1 MRYDPAQAPRL
12 VAWETTRAC
21 DLACLH
27 CRAVAQPIPDP
38 RQLSTE
44 EAFRLVDDVA
54 AFQEP
59 VILILT
65 GGDPMKRGDIF
76 DVAAR
81 ASRAGLRVVMS
92 PSGTHVTPRSVAQLK
107 QAGVQRISVSLDGS
121 TPELHD
127 RFRQV
132 PGAFAEARQSLAY
145 AREGG
150 LPFQINT
157 TVTQHNRHNLQAML
171 RLAIELGAVT
181 WDVFMLVPTGRGKI
195 QMEITPEDYEETL
208 HFVYGASQT
217 APIQV
222 KMTCAPHYK
231 RVQVQERRRQAREGA
246 SRPATGTGAGG
257 GQPPH
262 PAHGFSRGCMAG
274 FGFCFVSHI
283 GEVGGCGYLPL
294 LAGNVRQASLVEVYR
309 DSPLFKSIRD
319 PDLLQGRC
327 GICEYRVLCGGCRAR
342 ALGSTGNYLEE
353 EPFCTYQPAP
363 RSPRELVSVE
373 DLLSQVVAHES
384 RTEAVPHPGLV
395 PPAF

>member
-21 DLACLH
+21 DLACVH
-27 CRAVAQPIPDP
+27 CRAVAQPRPDP

-44 EAFRLVDDVA
+44 EAFRLVDDIA

-59 VILILT
+59 AILILT
-65 GGDPMKRGDIF
+65 GGDPLKREDIF

-92 PSGTHVTPRSVAQLK
+92 PSGTQVTPGTVRRLK
-107 QAGVQRISVSLDGS
+107 EVGVQRISVSLDGS
-121 TPELHD
+121 TAALHD
-127 RFRQV
+127 SFRQV
-132 PGAFAEARQSLAY
+132 PGAFAEAAQSLAY

-157 TVTQHNRHNLQAML
+157 TVTRHNRNDLANML
-171 RLAIELGAVT
+171 RLAVDLGAAT
-181 WDVFMLVPTGRGKI
+181 WDIFMLVPTGRGKI
-195 QMEITPEDYEETL
+195 EMEVTPEEYEETL
-208 HFVYGASQT
+208 HFVYEVSRT
-217 APIQV
+217 SSIQV

-231 RVQVQERRRQAREGA
+231 RVQVQERRRARMEGA
-246 SRPATGTGAGG
+246 GAGAASSA
-257 GQPPH
+257 H

-294 LAGNVRQASLVEVYR
+294 LAGSVRQASLVQVYR
-309 DSPLFKSIRD
+309 ESPLFKCIRD
-319 PDLLQGRC
+319 PNLLQGRC
-327 GICEYRVLCGGCRAR
+327 GVCEYRVLCGGCRAR
-342 ALGSTGNYLEE
+342 ALGATGNYLEE
-353 EPFCTYQPAP
+353 EPFCTYQPTA
-363 RSPRELVSVE
+363 RTARELADVE
-373 DLLSQVVAHES
+373 HLLAQAAPHES
-384 RTEAVPHPGLV
+384 RTEADPHPGLI

>member
-21 DLACLH
+21 DLACVH
-27 CRAVAQPIPDP
+27 CRAVAQPRPDP

-54 AFQEP
+54 AFQQP
-59 VILILT
+59 AILILT
-65 GGDPMKRGDIF
+65 GGDPLKREDIF
-76 DVAAR
+76 EVAAR

-92 PSGTHVTPRSVAQLK
+92 PSGTQVTPGTVQRLIG
-107 QAGVQRISVSLDGS
+107 AGVRRISVSLDGS
-121 TPELHD
+121 TAELHD
-127 RFRQV
+127 SFRQV
-132 PGAFAEARQSLAY
+132 PGAFAEATQSLAY

-157 TVTQHNRHNLQAML
+157 TVTRHNRNDLTEML
-171 RLAIELGAVT
+171 RLAVQLGAVT
-181 WDVFMLVPTGRGKI
+181 WDVFMLVPTGRGTV
-195 QMEITPEDYEETL
+195 QMEITPEEYEETL
-208 HFVYGASQT
+208 HFVYAVSRT

-231 RVQVQERRRQAREGA
+231 RVQVQERRRDR
-246 SRPATGTGAGG
+246 SAGG
-257 GQPPH
+257 GVDTTPRAH

-294 LAGNVRQASLVEVYR
+294 LAGSVRQDSLVQVYR
-309 DSPLFKSIRD
+309 ESPLFKSIRD
-319 PDLLQGRC
+319 PNLLQGRC
-327 GICEYRVLCGGCRAR
+327 GTCEYRVLCGGCRAR
-342 ALGSTGNYLEE
+342 ALGATGNYLEE
-353 EPFCTYQPAP
+353 EPFCTYQPTP
-363 RSPRELVSVE
+363 RTARELANVE
-373 DLLSQVVAHES
+373 ELLAQVAPQES
-384 RTEAVPHPGLV
+384 RTEMGPHPDLI

>member
-1 MRYDPAQAPRL
+1 MRFDPARSPRL

-21 DLACLH
+21 DLACVH
-27 CRAVAQPIPDP
+27 CRAVAQPHPDP

-54 AFQEP
+54 AFEGP

-65 GGDPMKRGDIF
+65 GGDPMKREDIF

-92 PSGTHVTPRSVAQLK
+92 PSGTNVTPQSVARLK
-107 QAGVQRISVSLDGS
+107 QVGVQRISISLDGS
-121 TPELHD
+121 TAEIHD
-127 RFRQV
+127 AFRQV
-132 PGAFAEARQSLAY
+132 PGAFAEATQSLAY

-157 TVTQHNRHNLQAML
+157 TVTQHNRHDLANML
-171 RLAIELGAVT
+171 PLAVELGAVT
-181 WDVFMLVPTGRGKI
+181 WDVFMLVPTGRGTVR
-195 QMEITPEDYEETL
+195 MEIAPEEYEETL
-208 HFVYGASQT
+208 HFVYEASRV

-231 RVQVQERRRQAREGA
+231 RLQVQERKREAREA
-246 SRPATGTGAGG
+246 SAAAPR
-257 GQPPH
+257 PH

-274 FGFCFVSHI
+274 YGFCFVSHM

-294 LAGNVRQASLVEVYR
+294 LAGSVRQTSLVEVYR
-309 DSPLFKSIRD
+309 ESPLFKSIRD

-342 ALGSTGNYLEE
+342 ALGATGNYLEE
-353 EPFCTYQPAP
+353 EPFCTYQPNP
-363 RSPRELVSVE
+363 RSPRELVNVE
-373 DLLSQVVAHES
+373 ELLSRVTSHES
-384 RTEAVPHPGLV
+384 RVETVPHPGLV

>member
-1 MRYDPAQAPRL
+1 MRYDAARAPRL

-21 DLACLH
+21 DLACVH
-27 CRAVAQPIPDP
+27 CRAVAQPTPDP

-44 EAFRLVDDVA
+44 EAYRLVDDIA

-65 GGDPMKRGDIF
+65 GGDPLKREDIF

-92 PSGTHVTPRSVAQLK
+92 PSGTNVTPQSVARLK
-107 QAGVQRISVSLDGS
+107 EVGVQRISVSLDGS
-121 TPELHD
+121 TAELHD
-127 RFRQV
+127 AFRQV
-132 PGAFAEARQSLAY
+132 PGAFAEATQSLAY

-157 TVTQHNRHNLQAML
+157 TVTRHNRHDLTSML
-171 RLAIELGAVT
+171 RLAVELGAVA
-181 WDVFMLVPTGRGKI
+181 WDVFMLVPTGRGTV
-195 QMEITPEDYEETL
+195 QMEVTPEEYEEVL
-208 HFVYGASQT
+208 HYVYEASLT

-231 RVQVQERRRQAREGA
+231 RVQVQERKRQAREA
-246 SRPATGTGAGG
+246 GAGAP
-257 GQPPH
+257 QHSH

-309 DSPLFKSIRD
+309 DSPLFRSIRD
-319 PDLLQGRC
+319 PNLLQGRC

-342 ALGSTGNYLEE
+342 ALGATGNYLEE
-353 EPFCTYQPAP
+353 EPFCTYQPNP
-363 RSPRELVSVE
+363 RSPRELVNVE
-373 DLLSQVVAHES
+373 ELLSRVTSHES